1 MSEKPKKDDEK
12 HKMNAFL
19 NLFMQQSQTYPQD
32 MTKMMHH

>member
-19 NLFMQQSQTYPQD
+19 TYLCNKARPILRI
-32 MTKMMHH
+32 